1 VTGGDVGT
9 IMEPDALDAELC
21 FPVRPGDFARRSA
34 AKLKCVKLGVSN
46 EKFIS

>member
-9 IMEPDALDAELC
+9 IIEPDALDAELC

-34 AKLKCVKLGVSN
+34 AKLIVKLGVSN
-46 EKFIS
+46 DEFIS